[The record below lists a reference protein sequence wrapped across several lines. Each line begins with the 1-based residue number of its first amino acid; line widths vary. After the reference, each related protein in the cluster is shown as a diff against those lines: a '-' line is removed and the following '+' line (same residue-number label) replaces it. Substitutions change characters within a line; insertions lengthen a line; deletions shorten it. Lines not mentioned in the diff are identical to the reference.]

1 MKRKKATR
9 AVLRRAAVRSARHQP
24 NSSAA
29 GSRRDMCAQ
38 RRPTGL
44 GLRAV
49 SQADAAGAGLR
60 RDTA

>member
-1 MKRKKATR
+1 MKRKR
-9 AVLRRAAVRSARHQP
+9 RPVRCCVVLPSARRRHQP
-24 NSSAA
+24 SSSAA
-29 GSRRDMCAQ
+29 GFRRGMCAQ